1 MAREIVL
8 DTETTGFDPKTG
20 DRLIEV
26 GCIEIEDL
34 LPTGRTFHRYVNPE
48 RLIPPGAIAVHG
60 ITDDKVK
67 DAPKFHEIVPDLM
80 EFIGDAPL
88 IAHNAAFDRNFVD
101 FELDR
106 CGHPITGEARWID
119 TLKLA
124 QTRFPGMANSLD
136 ALCKRFKVSLV
147 ERTLHGALI
156 DARLLAEV
164 YLELKG
170 GKERVLD
177 LSGGQAAQA
186 AATAAAAGGP
196 TIAIGATG
204 VGTMRTSS
212 SRAAPAPAAVWPQG
226 ASTGTPSRTRMAVW
240 SGISSARRS
249 NSPRNRSPSLVEACS
264 FSAAAWI
271 SATIGISWPITA
283 CCVAG
288 SSCGRGTAWP
298 LPGAYQSMLPFSGSG
313 FGSANSAA

>member
-34 LPTGRTFHRYVNPE
+34 LPTGRTFHRFVNPE
-48 RLIPPGAIAVHG
+48 RSIPADAIRVHG

-88 IAHNAAFDRNFVD
+88 IAHNANFDRNFVD

-124 QTRFPGMANSLD
+124 QARFPGMANSLD

-177 LSGGQAAQA
+177 LSSRRETTPSAFG
-186 AATAAAAGGP
+186 ATASGGRP
-196 TIAIGATG
+196 P
-204 VGTMRTSS
+204 R
-212 SRAAPAPAAVWPQG
+212 PAPLAPRSTPGERERHVAFLTATLKDRSLWAAYG
-226 ASTGTPSRTRMAVW
+226 LETET
-240 SGISSARRS
+240 AR
-249 NSPRNRSPSLVEACS
+249 
-264 FSAAAWI
+264 
-271 SATIGISWPITA
+271 
-283 CCVAG
+283 
-288 SSCGRGTAWP
+288 
-298 LPGAYQSMLPFSGSG
+298 
-313 FGSANSAA
+313 